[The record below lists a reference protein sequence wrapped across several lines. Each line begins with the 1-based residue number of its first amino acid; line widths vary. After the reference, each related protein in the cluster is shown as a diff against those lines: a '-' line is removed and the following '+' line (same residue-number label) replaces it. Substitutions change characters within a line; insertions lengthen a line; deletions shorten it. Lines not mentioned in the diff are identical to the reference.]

1 MRHHLLP
8 FPSAKTPGRF
18 LVELP
23 AESQCVRA
31 FPVLKAEGEI
41 GAHGYSTHPA
51 SVTALM

>member
-8 FPSAKTPGRF
+8 FSSAKTPGRF
-18 LVELP
+18 LVEL
-23 AESQCVRA
+23 AAKSQCVRA

-41 GAHGYSTHPA
+41 CAHGCSSHPA

>member
-18 LVELP
+18 LIEL
-23 AESQCVRA
+23 AAKSQCVRV
-31 FPVLKAEGEI
+31 FPALKAEGEI
-41 GAHGYSTHPA
+41 YAHGYSSHPA